1 MSTKLGLDAKLYRN
15 TGDYASPVWEELSD
29 VKDLTLSLEKG
40 EADVS
45 TRGSGGFRLTKGTL
59 KDASIEFQL
68 QHNSETTPTA
78 QRKALRD
85 AFLGNAGLE
94 LAVMDGDI
102 TTVGT
107 EGLRATFDVLNFSRN
122 ENLEESIVYDVT
134 IKPTLAAN
142 PPEWM
147 EITV

>member
-1 MSTKLGLDAKLYRN
+1 MSTKLGLDARLYRN
-15 TGDYASPVWEELSD
+15 TGSYASPVWESLLD
-29 VKDLTLSLEKG
+29 IKDLTLSLEKG

-85 AFLGNAGLE
+85 AFLGNAGVE

-142 PPEWM
+142 PPAWM
-147 EITV
+147 EIEA